1 VRAKILTK
9 HHNAAALPRQLLL
22 EIVKFLIGHN
32 WFFVIIERL
41 AHAENHLTCQWIKS
55 FEYPFVA
62 VSILR
67 ACKRIFLHTK
77 ENLVKQMQS
86 VVQGLVAPN
95 ELEGNELKEQMQSV
109 VQGLVAPNELEG
121 NELKEQMQ
129 L

>member
-9 HHNAAALPRQLLL
+9 HHNTAALPHQLLL

-32 WFFVIIERL
+32 WLFVIIERL
-41 AHAENHLTCQWIKS
+41 AHVKNHLTYQWIKS

-62 VSILR
+62 ESILR
-67 ACKRIFLHTK
+67 ACRRIFLHTK

-86 VVQGLVAPN
+86 VVQGLVGPN
-95 ELEGNELKEQMQSV
+95 ALEGNEM
-109 VQGLVAPNELEG
+109 
-121 NELKEQMQ
+121 KEQMQ

>member
-9 HHNAAALPRQLLL
+9 HHNTAALPHQILL

-32 WFFVIIERL
+32 WLFVIIKRL
-41 AHAENHLTCQWIKS
+41 AHAENHSTCQWIKS

-62 VSILR
+62 VRILR
-67 ACKRIFLHTK
+67 ACKCIFLHTK

-95 ELEGNELKEQMQSV
+95 
-109 VQGLVAPNELEG
+109 ALEG